1 MAHYTMIEN
10 QFIYVSLEKLQTL
23 LSENYHVQLLDS
35 EIMQVLGDNICK
47 HSKKSTNPDTPD
59 AHTIC
64 MRKLNKNTGSGFCSR
79 HCPEKKKEYNEKR
92 KQKKNDSSCQD
103 SSTDSHISE
112 DLIPF
117 EETGANDIIK
127 RPIPDAELDTK
138 DLLIESFDSIKYS
151 MPPLAALSKARLCKM
166 LYEFFQKF
174 VQVIQEK
181 DANIV
186 AESQK
191 FLKDITK
198 FYIDIGIFL
207 PENWDNSSYHDENSK
222 TDKACKMLRN
232 KLEVFEIYAVEL
244 GVYTDAVANLMDDIS
259 DLFDRHGLPNHLDE

>member
-1 MAHYTMIEN
+1 MIEN
-10 QFIYVSLEKLQTL
+10 QNIYVSLEKLQTL
-23 LSENYHVQLLDS
+23 LYENYNVQLLDS

-64 MRKLNKNTGSGFCSR
+64 MRKLHKNTGSGFCSR
-79 HCPEKKKEYNEKR
+79 HCPEKKKEYNEKS

-103 SSTDSHISE
+103 SSKDSHISE
-112 DLIPF
+112 DLVPF
-117 EETGANDIIK
+117 EETGANDTIK
-127 RPIPDAELDTK
+127 RSLPDAELDTK
-138 DLLIESFDSIKYS
+138 VLLTDGIRYD
-151 MPPLAALSKARLCKM
+151 MLPLATLSKARLCKM
-166 LYEFFQKF
+166 FLEFFQKF

-181 DANIV
+181 DANII

-191 FLKDITK
+191 FLKDIVK
-198 FYIDIGIFL
+198 FYNDIGIFL
-207 PENWDNSSYHDENSK
+207 PENRDNSRYHVENSK

-244 GVYTDAVANLMDDIS
+244 GVYTDAVANLMDDIC
-259 DLFDRHGLPNHLDE
+259 DLFDKHGLPSHLDE